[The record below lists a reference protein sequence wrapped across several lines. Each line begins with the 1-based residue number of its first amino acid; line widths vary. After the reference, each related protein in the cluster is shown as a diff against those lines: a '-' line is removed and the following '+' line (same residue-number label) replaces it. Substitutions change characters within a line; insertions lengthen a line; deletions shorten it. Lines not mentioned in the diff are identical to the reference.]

1 MDSNTEIAPRL
12 YLRLRK
18 RIGIKP
24 GQTVNLRQAAR
35 LSSADSALEERLG
48 LLVLHEHKIN
58 EGNRVVIDLMQIVQA
73 IREAEPEV
81 IIEPFGDP
89 EVLVIVSDTPKQPRI
104 AVLVVTWLL
113 LFFGSGLAIMN
124 FHTDVSMKEVHM
136 RITELVTG
144 KRTEHPLWFQIPYS
158 LGIGLGMLVFFNHLF
173 RKRFNEEPNPLEV
186 ELYMYEENVNAYV
199 IADEMR
205 RKSEQTDNPSSTAAI
220 RGANRDD
227 SPEGDRHDR

>member
-1 MDSNTEIAPRL
+1 MRVNAAESKIV

-24 GQTVNLRQAAR
+24 GQAVTLSQAAR
-35 LSSADSALEERLG
+35 LFASDAGLERKLNA
-48 LLVLHEHKIN
+48 LVLHRHRERD
-58 EGNRVVIDLMQIVQA
+58 GNRVVIDLLQIVRA
-73 IREAEPEV
+73 IRETEPEALV
-81 IIEPFGDP
+81 ESFGDP
-89 EVLVIVSDTPKQPRI
+89 QVLVMVAEKEQKPRI
-104 AVLVVTWLL
+104 VVLIASWLL

-124 FHTDVSMKEVHM
+124 FHTDVSMKEVHS

-144 KRTEHPLWFQIPYS
+144 RPAEHPLWFQIPYS
-158 LGIGLGMLVFFNHLF
+158 FGIGFGMVLFFNHLF

-205 RKSEQTDNPSSTAAI
+205 RKNDAGAEKHGTNTSEKPEI
-220 RGANRDD
+220 GA
-227 SPEGDRHDR
+227 GDGHA